1 MRLRLLARLPM
12 ALACIALLVAL
23 DARADEVFTPH
34 HVARLRIVTSA
45 VVSPDG
51 STIAYTLSVPRRPLT
66 EEDGPP
72 WQELHVSRAG
82 GLPRPYVSG
91 QVNVSNVRFT
101 PDGSGVSFLSRRTG
115 DTARALHVLPL
126 DGGEGRRVLAHETD
140 ITDYA
145 WSPDG
150 KRLAYLAT
158 EPLPA
163 VDREMQ
169 RKGFNQVVFEESVPF
184 VRVWV
189 AAPGAEKGD
198 RRMLPLE
205 GSASQ
210 LAWAPSGSRLS
221 VALAPTP
228 HIDDELMRRQ
238 VHIVDADSGQ
248 VVAAFENRGKLS
260 HLAWSPDARHVA
272 YISSTDIHDPQAG
285 RLLVATADGGPA
297 REVLPGYLGHVN
309 GVAWRDPETVIYLGD
324 EGVETVLGEV
334 RRDGTGRA
342 TRLPAGGQIVTSLA
356 ASRDGRTLALVAETP
371 RHPGEAF
378 LLGGED
384 PEPKR
389 LSDSNPWLATVR
401 IARQEVVSFKARDG
415 LDLEGILI
423 RPLDE
428 QPNTRYPL
436 ILTVHGGPEAHD
448 RNGWRTGYAN
458 PGQVG
463 AAHGFAV
470 FYPNYRGSTGRGVEF
485 SKLGQGD
492 PAGKEFDDL
501 VDAVDH
507 LIDSGLVDRERVGI
521 TGGSYGGYA
530 SAWGATYYSERFA
543 AAVMFVGISN
553 LVSKIGTTDIPN
565 EEVLVHARSY
575 PWERWDQLLERSP
588 VYHTE
593 NARTPIL
600 IMTGTAD
607 PRVSPTQSMELYRHL
622 KLRGQTP
629 VRLVHYPGEPH
640 GNRRAASRLDYNLRM
655 MRWMEHYLQGPGGA
669 PPPYPLNYEEPQPAA
684 PTATAGGH

>member
-1 MRLRLLARLPM
+1 MRLRVLARLPI
-12 ALACIALLVAL
+12 ALACIGLLLALE
-23 DARADEVFTPH
+23 ARADEIFTPH

-51 STIAYTLSVPRRPLT
+51 QAIAFTLSVPRRPLA
-66 EEDGPP
+66 EDDGPA
-72 WQELHVSRAG
+72 WQELHLTRG
-82 GLPRPYVSG
+82 GAAPRPYVSG
-91 QVNVSNVRFT
+91 QVNVSAVRFT
-101 PDGSGVSFLSRRTG
+101 PDGAAVSFLSRQAG
-115 DTARALHVLPL
+115 DTGRSLYVLPL
-126 DGGEGRRVLAHETD
+126 DGGERRRVLTHEAD

-150 KRLAYLAT
+150 KRVAFLAA

-163 VDREMQ
+163 ADREMQ
-169 RKGFNQVVFEESVPF
+169 RKGFNQVVFEESVPS

-189 AAPGAEKGD
+189 ATPDAVKAD
-198 RRMLPLE
+198 TRMLPLE

-221 VALAPTP
+221 LALAPTP

-238 VHIVDADSGQ
+238 VHIVDADSGK

-272 YISSTDIHDPQAG
+272 FISGEDIHDPQAG
-285 RLLVATADGGPA
+285 RLLVASAEGGTA
-297 REVLPGYLGHVN
+297 REVLPDYMGHVSH
-309 GVAWRDPETVIYLGD
+309 VAWHDADTILYVGD

-334 RRDGTGRA
+334 RRDGSGRA
-342 TRLPAGGQIVTSLA
+342 VRLPAGGAIITA
-356 ASRDGRTLALVAETP
+356 IDASPDGQTLALVAETP
-371 RHPGEAF
+371 QHPGELFVLSGNAR
-378 LLGGED
+378 
-384 PEPKR
+384 EPR
-389 LSDSNPWLATVR
+389 RVSDSNPWLATMR
-401 IARQEVVSFKARDG
+401 FARQEVVGFKARDG
-415 LDLEGILI
+415 LALEGILI

-448 RNGWRTGYAN
+448 RHGWRTGYAN

-463 AAHGFAV
+463 AARGFAV

-507 LIDSGLVDRERVGI
+507 LIEAGLVDRARVGI

-553 LVSKIGTTDIPN
+553 LASKIGTTDIPN

-575 PWERWDQLLERSP
+575 PWEIWDQLLERSP
-588 VYHTE
+588 VFHTGK
-593 NARTPIL
+593 ARTPIL
-600 IMTGTAD
+600 ILTGTAD

-640 GNRRAASRLDYNLRM
+640 GNRRAASRLDYSLRL
-655 MRWMEHYLQGPGGA
+655 MRWMEHYLVGPGGA
-669 PPPYPLNYEEPQPAA
+669 PPPYPLAYED
-684 PTATAGGH
+684 AGSGTDDE